1 MRVTSV
7 SARVHREPVPYHWG
21 LSIGRSENQ
30 SRVGRRTRSHLLRGS
45 ISRCSLCVEASP
57 RATPPGYR
65 KWSSED
71 EERLLSGWKMLGRYW
86 PIRRSAA
93 EGGARL
99 NTS

>member
-45 ISRCSLCVEASP
+45 ISRCSLCELTMEASP
-57 RATPPGYR
+57 RATRPDVGNGLQR
-65 KWSSED
+65 TK
-71 EERLLSGWKMLGRYW
+71 RGC
-86 PIRRSAA
+86 
-93 EGGARL
+93 
-99 NTS
+99 